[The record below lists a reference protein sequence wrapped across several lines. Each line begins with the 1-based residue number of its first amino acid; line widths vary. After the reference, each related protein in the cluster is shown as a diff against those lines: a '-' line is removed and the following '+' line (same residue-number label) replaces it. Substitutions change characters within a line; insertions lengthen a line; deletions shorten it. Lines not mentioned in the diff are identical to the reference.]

1 MFHRCLLA
9 ANNNAA
15 ADLVAEALA
24 LLNAAQNDAETNHNI
39 PLQRNGAPGRPKYV
53 IDSVQLE
60 NMLMLHFKVP
70 QIAMLFGVSVRTIRR
85 RMNEIR
91 LHVSDLY
98 SPICDDELDA
108 VVSDIIQRFPNCG
121 YRLMEGHLRSL
132 NIRVQ
137 QQRIRDSFHRIA
149 SESIAVRWN
158 ETIVRRAYCVSSP
171 LALWHIDGNHKLIRY
186 VYVYWSM
193 CNSSFVRIEQFKT
206 FQTALLEQSQ
216 LIFCA
221 VVQLVGFTKFTSKL
235 IVQGFNIYSLTQL
248 LLYIIV

>member
-1 MFHRCLLA
+1 
-9 ANNNAA
+9 
-15 ADLVAEALA
+15 
-24 LLNAAQNDAETNHNI
+24 
-39 PLQRNGAPGRPKYV
+39 
-53 IDSVQLE
+53 
-60 NMLMLHFKVP
+60 
-70 QIAMLFGVSVRTIRR
+70 
-85 RMNEIR
+85 MNEIR

-108 VVSDIIQRFPNCG
+108 VVSDNIQRFPNCG

-149 SESIAVRWN
+149 PESIAVRWN
-158 ETIVRRAYCVSSP
+158 ETIVCRAYCVSSP

-216 LIFCA
+216 LIFIFCA